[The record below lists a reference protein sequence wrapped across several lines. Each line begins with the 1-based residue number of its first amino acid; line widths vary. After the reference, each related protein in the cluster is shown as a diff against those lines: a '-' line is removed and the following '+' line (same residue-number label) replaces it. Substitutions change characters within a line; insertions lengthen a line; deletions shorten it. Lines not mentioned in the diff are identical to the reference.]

1 MARTTTMLQSNALPK
16 HTRLLNSRKRIYEV
30 AFGNASVCCVEAADV
45 AAAAALF
52 PMAAMKK
59 KRRRPRRR
67 SPGNKQ
73 TRYMQAMHR
82 LHTLRG
88 THIDCTLKDKH
99 THRLHMSGSDNREAH
114 TQRLHTK
121 TTRSD
126 HREALQRFGLRQAN
140 NNDHRTT
147 SNDWE
152 RPTICGEPFSD
163 LNPTLQ

>member
-1 MARTTTMLQSNALPK
+1 MLRNHALSK
-16 HTRLLNSRKRIYEV
+16 SARLLNSRKTIYEV
-30 AFGNASVCCVEAADV
+30 AFGHASVCCVEAIDV
-45 AAAAALF
+45 APLPLF

-82 LHTLRG
+82 LHTLREAHTSIAHSKTS
-88 THIDCTLKDKH
+88 THIDCTCLGLTTERH
-99 THRLHMSGSDNREAH
+99 THRLH
-114 TQRLHTK
+114 TQ

-126 HREALQRFGLRQAN
+126 NREALQRFGLRQAN

-152 RPTICGEPFSD
+152 RATIRGEPFSD
-163 LNPTLQ
+163 RNPNLQ